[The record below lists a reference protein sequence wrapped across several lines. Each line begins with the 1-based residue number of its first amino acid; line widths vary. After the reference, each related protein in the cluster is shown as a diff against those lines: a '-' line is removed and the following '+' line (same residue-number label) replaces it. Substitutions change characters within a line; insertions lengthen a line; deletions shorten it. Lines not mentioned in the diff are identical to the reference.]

1 MNNYN
6 FMLIYTN
13 FNNNIFITKAK
24 KNKKKVEVNI
34 SYFNKTQKEYLSVIR
49 AIR

>member
-1 MNNYN
+1 MHALQQTYTSSGKKTRYINILMNNYN

-24 KNKKKVEVNI
+24 K
-34 SYFNKTQKEYLSVIR
+34 QKNLK
-49 AIR
+49 